1 MRDDA
6 ILALLEV
13 SRQGY
18 IGLGYNF
25 KKISSHADIVLEVP
39 NYNVLTA
46 VFNDFIIF
54 RFLL

>member
-1 MRDDA
+1 MRDGDA
-6 ILALLEV
+6 ILALHEV

-25 KKISSHADIVLEVP
+25 KKTSSHADIGLEVP
-39 NYNVLTA
+39 KYNVLTA
-46 VFNDFIIF
+46 VFNDLIF

>member
-1 MRDDA
+1 MRDGDA
-6 ILALLEV
+6 ILALHEV

-25 KKISSHADIVLEVP
+25 KKTSGHADIGLEVP
-39 NYNVLTA
+39 KYNVLTA
-46 VFNDFIIF
+46 VFNDLIF